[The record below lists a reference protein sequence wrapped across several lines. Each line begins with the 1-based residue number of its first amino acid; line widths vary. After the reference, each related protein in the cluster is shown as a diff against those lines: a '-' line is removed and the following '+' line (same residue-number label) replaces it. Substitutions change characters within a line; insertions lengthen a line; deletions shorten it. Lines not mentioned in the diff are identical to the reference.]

1 MTWTVG
7 VDVGGT
13 FTDFFAVRDEDGTT
27 AAHKTLSTPK
37 NPTVAIS
44 RGLRELCDRNGIAMR
59 DIGRFSHGTTVGTNT
74 LIQRNGARV
83 AVIATRGFR
92 DLLEIGRQIRPRI
105 YSLQDDYPP
114 PLAPREHCFE
124 VAERIGPNGE
134 IIQPLADDDIA
145 SAVARVRASG
155 VDACAICLLFSFLS
169 NAHETAIAT
178 VLQEQAAGV
187 YLSLS
192 SDIYPE
198 IREYERFST
207 AVLNAYLQPVFDEYL
222 TLLESTLGTI
232 IPGAVIGMNQSN
244 GGLTSI
250 GNARRYPVRT
260 VLSGPAAGVQ
270 GAIDTA
276 RRTTHCD
283 FITLDMGGTSADVG
297 LIRKGEADISTSR
310 EVAGFP
316 VRLPM
321 IDIHTV
327 GAGGGS
333 VAWFDRDGLLKVGP
347 LSAGADPGPACYG
360 RGGTEPTVSDA
371 NALLG
376 RLDPAGLLDGEMTL
390 DLEAARD
397 AIRPAASRIGFTI
410 EATALGIIDIVVAN
424 MVRAVRRISVER
436 GYDPREFALMSF
448 GGAGGL
454 HAVEVARMLG
464 VRTVLVPHAP
474 GILCAAG
481 LVVADMKE
489 DLVQTTRIRIDDAY
503 RERACPVLAEMAEG
517 LAGWYENARVQ
528 ACDRDQLI
536 ALDMRFVG
544 QNYELRV
551 PLPDATIHALPPA
564 ETLRNTFLGEHE
576 RSYGYSNAGDDI
588 EIVNIRLT
596 GIGRRRSARP
606 GGSDRLAIGTPEPV
620 ALRPVFFHA
629 HAPTETPVFHRRDLA
644 PGHALEGPVI
654 IGQLDSTT
662 VLGAG
667 DSLTVD
673 RSRNMIINVA
683 PHGKQ
688 RS

>member
-13 FTDFFAVRDEDGTT
+13 FTDFFAVSEDGTT
-27 AAHKTLSTPK
+27 VAHKTLSTPK
-37 NPTVAIS
+37 NPTEAIT
-44 RGLRELCDRNGIAMR
+44 RGLSELCERNGIAMH
-59 DIGRFSHGTTVGTNT
+59 DIARFSHGTTVGTNT

-83 AVIATRGFR
+83 AVISTRGFR

-105 YSLQDDYPP
+105 YSLQEDYPP

-134 IIQPLADDDIA
+134 ILRPLEHDDVA
-145 SAVARVRASG
+145 AAVSEVRKSG
-155 VDACAICLLFSFLS
+155 VHACAVCLLFSFAS
-169 NAHETAIAT
+169 NAHERAVAA
-178 VLQEQAAGV
+178 VLRQEIPRL

-207 AVLNAYLQPVFDEYL
+207 AVLNAYLQPVFDNYM
-222 TLLESTLGTI
+222 TLLEKKLGEI

-250 GNARRYPVRT
+250 SNARSYPVRT

-270 GAIDTA
+270 GAIHTA
-276 RRTTHCD
+276 LQTTYRD
-283 FITLDMGGTSADVG
+283 LVTLDMGGTSADVG
-297 LIRKGEADISTSR
+297 LIRKGAADLNTSR

-360 RGGTEPTVSDA
+360 RGGTKPTVSDA
-371 NALLG
+371 NAVLG
-376 RLDPAGLLDGEMTL
+376 RLDPSGLLDGAMTL
-390 DLEAARD
+390 DISAAQD
-397 AIRPAASRIGFTI
+397 AIRPFASRIGFTV

-424 MVRAVRRISVER
+424 TVRAVRKISVER
-436 GYDPREFALMSF
+436 GYDPRAFALMSF

-454 HAVEVARMLG
+454 HAADVARMLG
-464 VRTVLVPHAP
+464 VRRVVVPHAP
-474 GILCAAG
+474 GILCATG

-489 DLVQTTRIRIDDAY
+489 DLVQTARIRICPIY
-503 RERACPVLAEMAEG
+503 RERASSVLAKLARE
-517 LAGWYENARVQ
+517 LAGWYENERIAVV
-528 ACDRDQLI
+528 DRDQLI
-536 ALDMRFVG
+536 ALDMRYVG

-551 PLPDATIHALPPA
+551 PLPDATIHSLPSA
-564 ETLRNTFLGEHE
+564 DTLKRMFYAEHE
-576 RSYGYSNAGDDI
+576 RSYGYANAGDDI

-596 GIGRRRSARP
+596 GIGRRRSARAADNP
-606 GGSDRLAIGTPEPV
+606 NRKVGMPEPV
-620 ALRPVFFHA
+620 ATRAVYFEA
-629 HAPTETPVFHRRDLA
+629 HAPRDTPIFHRRDLVH
-644 PGHALEGPVI
+644 GHSLEGPAI

-662 VLGAG
+662 VLGIG

-673 RSRNMIINVA
+673 ENRNLIVNVA
-683 PHGKQ
+683 PQG
-688 RS
+688 RRGS